1 MNPPL
6 PTLSQSSS
14 WRILQIADSAFPTGG
29 FAHSAGLE
37 AAMALGEVGTTA
49 ALDTYVASHLWN
61 AGHGAIPFVGAA
73 HDRPADV
80 LALCAWFDATLTNH
94 VANRASRTQARAF
107 LATCAQVFAEPYVVD
122 LAARARRREGA
133 QHLAPVFG
141 AVLYAIGVSRHDT
154 LALHL
159 HLALRGIAS
168 AAVRLG
174 AVGPLEAQRLQ
185 LRHGAT
191 LDAVLAQCRELRPED
206 AAIVAPLHDIYG
218 ATHDALYARLF
229 QS

>member
-1 MNPPL
+1 MTTP
-6 PTLSQSSS
+6 

-37 AAMALGEVGTTA
+37 AALAHGEAATPE
-49 ALDTYVASHLWN
+49 ALDTFVASHLWN
-61 AGHGAIPFVGAA
+61 AGHASMPFVAAA
-73 HDRPADV
+73 HDRAADV
-80 LALCAWFDATLTNH
+80 RALCEWNDATLTNH

-107 LATCAQVFAEPYVVD
+107 LATCAQVFAEPALVD
-122 LAARARRREGA
+122 LADRIRRREHTA
-133 QHLAPVFG
+133 HIAPVFG
-141 AVLYAIGVSRHDT
+141 AALRAVGVSRDDT

-159 HLALRGIAS
+159 HLGLRGITS

-185 LRHGAT
+185 VRHGAT
-191 LDAVLAQCRELRPED
+191 LDAVLAGCQSLRPEE
-206 AAIVAPLHDIYG
+206 AATVAPLHDVFG
-218 ATHDALYARLF
+218 ATHDSLYARLF